1 MPEFLRKYATART
14 GIALALAILFA
25 GAAAFYWAAQRNAA
39 LPAGI
44 AMSNGRIEAERVD
57 VATKYAGRID
67 EIRVDEGDF
76 VVAGQ
81 VVAWMD
87 DGQIKAQVA
96 AATADVRQAEQL
108 KSQSEAVIAQREA
121 ELDLARQE
129 YARAEQLIKRG
140 HIPREQLDQRRAQ
153 LRTAEAAIATAQ
165 AGKTSA
171 EAGIQAAEAN
181 LAQLRDMLDDM
192 VLTAPRSGRVQY
204 RVAEPGEVLPAG
216 GRVLTLLDL
225 SNVYMTIFLPAGEA
239 GRLAMGDE
247 ARLVLDPIPE
257 FVVPAHVSFVAA
269 DAQFTP
275 KTVETQE
282 ERENLMF
289 RVKLQIGADLL
300 ARVEARVKTGVR
312 GVGYVKTAST
322 AEWPGWLAV
331 KLPAAASGAEAA
343 ADE

>member
-1 MPEFLRKYATART
+1 MPEFLQKHATVRA
-14 GIALALAILFA
+14 GIAVVVAALLIS
-25 GAAAFYWAAQRNAA
+25 AAAFYWTTQRNAA

-81 VVAWMD
+81 IVAWMD

-96 AATADVRQAEQL
+96 AATADVRQAEQH

-129 YARAEQLIKRG
+129 YERADQLIKRG
-140 HIPREQLDQRRAQ
+140 HTSREQLDQRRAQ
-153 LRTAEAAIATAQ
+153 LRTAEAALATAR
-165 AGKTSA
+165 AGKTAA

-257 FVVPAHVSFVAA
+257 FVIPAHVSFVAA

-322 AEWPGWLAV
+322 AEWPDWLAV

-343 ADE
+343 VDE